1 MATKKQ
7 RRRREKLQRH
17 EYEYVVETEE
27 GEEVVVDPP
36 RASRTPDAAPGQKK
50 LPPGAIVDR
59 RGRVVQKPTWARALK
74 RGAIFGPLLLLLMF
88 ALGGNISTSAKIVQA
103 VLMLLIFLPMSYVTD
118 LFIYR
123 SVQKRQGRPAG
134 R

>member
-27 GEEVVVDPP
+27 GEEVIVEAP
-36 RASRTPDAAPGQKK
+36 RSARSPGGQSGQKN
-50 LPPGAIVDR
+50 LPPGAVVDR
-59 RGRVVQKPTWARALK
+59 RGRVIQKPTWGRVLK
-74 RGAIFGPLLLLLMF
+74 RGAIFGPLLLVLMF
-88 ALGGNISTSAKIVQA
+88 ALGGNLSTGAKIVQA
-103 VLMLLIFLPMSYVTD
+103 VLMLLIFLPMSYLTD
-118 LFIYR
+118 VFIYR
-123 SVQKRQGRPAG
+123 SVQKRQGGTAG

>member
-17 EYEYVVETEE
+17 EYEYVVESEE
-27 GEEVVVDPP
+27 GEEVVVSPSSARPQERQTD
-36 RASRTPDAAPGQKK
+36 KK
-50 LPPGAIVDR
+50 LPPNAIVDR
-59 RGRVVQKPTWARALK
+59 RGRVIPPPSWTRVLK

-88 ALGGNISTSAKIVQA
+88 ALGGNISTAAKVINA
-103 VLMLLIFLPMSYVTD
+103 VVMLLIFLPMSYLTD
-118 LFIYR
+118 MLIYR
-123 SVQKRQGRPAG
+123 SVAKRQGKAAG

>member
-27 GEEVVVDPP
+27 GEEVVVETP
-36 RASRTPDAAPGQKK
+36 RRTPDAAPGQKN

-59 RGRVVQKPTWARALK
+59 RGRVIQKPTWTRALK

-88 ALGGNISTSAKIVQA
+88 ALGGNISTAAKIVQA

-118 LFIYR
+118 VFIYR